1 VDECF
6 AAGIEC
12 PHYPL
17 RPRVEWDGILWYYHG
32 MNVAW
37 TRAAEGF
44 PRRAFTVADVQ
55 RMLDSGII
63 AEGERVELI
72 KGELVVMAAKSVA
85 HDNVQN
91 ALNLLFAKVVPAG
104 LYVGNSSTLQL
115 TEDILVEPDL
125 AIISRGLYK
134 RSAKGFARPRAEDVL
149 LVVEIA
155 VSSLAYDRDVK
166 AQLYAQHGIP
176 EYWLI
181 DANERTTWVHKGPS
195 AGNWPSIAKHGPEE
209 ILTTP
214 ALPGL
219 AIKLSA
225 ID

>member
-1 VDECF
+1 
-6 AAGIEC
+6 
-12 PHYPL
+12 
-17 RPRVEWDGILWYYHG
+17 
-32 MNVAW
+32 M
-37 TRAAEGF
+37 
-44 PRRAFTVADVQ
+44 
-55 RMLDSGII
+55 
-63 AEGERVELI
+63 
-72 KGELVVMAAKSVA
+72 
-85 HDNVQN
+85 
-91 ALNLLFAKVVPAG
+91 
-104 LYVGNSSTLQL
+104 
-115 TEDILVEPDL
+115 
-125 AIISRGLYK
+125 
-134 RSAKGFARPRAEDVL
+134 L

-214 ALPGL
+214 ARPGL

>member
-1 VDECF
+1 
-6 AAGIEC
+6 
-12 PHYPL
+12 
-17 RPRVEWDGILWYYHG
+17 

-85 HDNVQN
+85 HDNVHN

-134 RSAKGFARPRAEDVL
+134 RSAKGFARPRSEDVL
-149 LVVEIA
+149 LVVEVA

>member
-1 VDECF
+1 
-6 AAGIEC
+6 
-12 PHYPL
+12 
-17 RPRVEWDGILWYYHG
+17 

-134 RSAKGFARPRAEDVL
+134 RSAKGFARPRADDVL

-166 AQLYAQHGIP
+166 AQLYAEHGSTRDHP
-176 EYWLI
+176 
-181 DANERTTWVHKGPS
+181 
-195 AGNWPSIAKHGPEE
+195 
-209 ILTTP
+209 
-214 ALPGL
+214 PG
-219 AIKLSA
+219 IGHRS
-225 ID
+225 

>member
-1 VDECF
+1 
-6 AAGIEC
+6 
-12 PHYPL
+12 
-17 RPRVEWDGILWYYHG
+17 

>member
-1 VDECF
+1 
-6 AAGIEC
+6 
-12 PHYPL
+12 
-17 RPRVEWDGILWYYHG
+17 

-134 RSAKGFARPRAEDVL
+134 RSAKGFARPRADDVL

-166 AQLYAQHGIP
+166 AQLYAEHGSTRDHP
-176 EYWLI
+176 
-181 DANERTTWVHKGPS
+181 
-195 AGNWPSIAKHGPEE
+195 
-209 ILTTP
+209 
-214 ALPGL
+214 PG
-219 AIKLSA
+219 IGRRS
-225 ID
+225 

>member
-1 VDECF
+1 
-6 AAGIEC
+6 
-12 PHYPL
+12 
-17 RPRVEWDGILWYYHG
+17 

-134 RSAKGFARPRAEDVL
+134 RSAKGFARPRADDVL

-166 AQLYAQHGIP
+166 AQLYAEHGIP

>member
-1 VDECF
+1 
-6 AAGIEC
+6 
-12 PHYPL
+12 
-17 RPRVEWDGILWYYHG
+17 

-91 ALNLLFAKVVPAG
+91 ALNLVFAKVVPAG

-134 RSAKGFARPRAEDVL
+134 RSAKGFARPRSEDVL

>member
-1 VDECF
+1 
-6 AAGIEC
+6 
-12 PHYPL
+12 
-17 RPRVEWDGILWYYHG
+17 

-115 TEDILVEPDL
+115 TEEVLVEPDL

-134 RSAKGFARPRAEDVL
+134 RSAKGFARPRADDVL

-166 AQLYAQHGIP
+166 AQLYAEHGIP

-195 AGNWPSIAKHGPEE
+195 AGNWASIVKHGPEE

>member
-1 VDECF
+1 
-6 AAGIEC
+6 
-12 PHYPL
+12 
-17 RPRVEWDGILWYYHG
+17 

-166 AQLYAQHGIP
+166 AQLYAEHGIP

-195 AGNWPSIAKHGPEE
+195 AGNWASIVKHGPEE

>member
-1 VDECF
+1 
-6 AAGIEC
+6 
-12 PHYPL
+12 
-17 RPRVEWDGILWYYHG
+17 

-166 AQLYAQHGIP
+166 AQLYAEHGIR

-181 DANERTTWVHKGPS
+181 DANERTTWIHTGPS
-195 AGNWPSIAKHGPEE
+195 ADGWTSIVERAPDEV
-209 ILTTP
+209 LTTP
-214 ALPGL
+214 ALLGL
-219 AIKLSA
+219 AVKLNE

>member
-1 VDECF
+1 
-6 AAGIEC
+6 
-12 PHYPL
+12 
-17 RPRVEWDGILWYYHG
+17 

-166 AQLYAQHGIP
+166 AQLYAEHGIP

>member
-1 VDECF
+1 
-6 AAGIEC
+6 
-12 PHYPL
+12 
-17 RPRVEWDGILWYYHG
+17 

-134 RSAKGFARPRAEDVL
+134 RSAKGFARPRADDVL

-166 AQLYAQHGIP
+166 AQLYAEHGIP

-195 AGNWPSIAKHGPEE
+195 AGNWASIVKHGPEE

>member
-1 VDECF
+1 
-6 AAGIEC
+6 
-12 PHYPL
+12 
-17 RPRVEWDGILWYYHG
+17 

-55 RMLDSGII
+55 RMLEIGVI
-63 AEGERVELI
+63 AEGERIELI
-72 KGELVVMAAKSVA
+72 EGELVVMAAKSVA

-91 ALNLLFAKVVPAG
+91 ALNILFTKVVPTG
-104 LYVGNSSTLQL
+104 LYVGNGSTLQL

-134 RSAKGFARPRAEDVL
+134 RSSKGFARPRAEDVL
-149 LVVEIA
+149 LVVEVA

-166 AQLYAQHGIP
+166 ARLYAQHGIR
-176 EYWLI
+176 EYWLV
-181 DANERTTWVHKGPS
+181 DAVERTAWIHTGPS
-195 AGNWPSIAKHGPEE
+195 ADGWASIVERAPDEV
-209 ILTTP
+209 LTTP

-219 AIKLSA
+219 AIKLSE

>member
-1 VDECF
+1 
-6 AAGIEC
+6 
-12 PHYPL
+12 
-17 RPRVEWDGILWYYHG
+17 

-134 RSAKGFARPRAEDVL
+134 RSAKGFARPRSEDVL
-149 LVVEIA
+149 LVVEVA

>member
-1 VDECF
+1 
-6 AAGIEC
+6 
-12 PHYPL
+12 
-17 RPRVEWDGILWYYHG
+17 

-91 ALNLLFAKVVPAG
+91 ALYLVFAKVVPAG

-166 AQLYAQHGIP
+166 AQLYAEHGIP

-195 AGNWPSIAKHGPEE
+195 AGNWASIVKHGPEE

>member
-1 VDECF
+1 
-6 AAGIEC
+6 
-12 PHYPL
+12 
-17 RPRVEWDGILWYYHG
+17 
-32 MNVAW
+32 
-37 TRAAEGF
+37 
-44 PRRAFTVADVQ
+44 
-55 RMLDSGII
+55 MLDSGII

-195 AGNWPSIAKHGPEE
+195 AGNWASIVKHGPEE

>member
-1 VDECF
+1 
-6 AAGIEC
+6 
-12 PHYPL
+12 
-17 RPRVEWDGILWYYHG
+17 

-195 AGNWPSIAKHGPEE
+195 AGNWASIVKHGPEE

>member
-1 VDECF
+1 
-6 AAGIEC
+6 
-12 PHYPL
+12 
-17 RPRVEWDGILWYYHG
+17 

-115 TEDILVEPDL
+115 TEEVLVEPDL

>member
-1 VDECF
+1 
-6 AAGIEC
+6 
-12 PHYPL
+12 
-17 RPRVEWDGILWYYHG
+17 

-115 TEDILVEPDL
+115 TEEVLVEPDL

-134 RSAKGFARPRAEDVL
+134 RSAKGFARPRADDVL

-166 AQLYAQHGIP
+166 AQLYAEHGSTRDHP
-176 EYWLI
+176 
-181 DANERTTWVHKGPS
+181 
-195 AGNWPSIAKHGPEE
+195 
-209 ILTTP
+209 
-214 ALPGL
+214 PG
-219 AIKLSA
+219 IGRRS
-225 ID
+225 

>member
-1 VDECF
+1 
-6 AAGIEC
+6 
-12 PHYPL
+12 
-17 RPRVEWDGILWYYHG
+17 
-32 MNVAW
+32 
-37 TRAAEGF
+37 
-44 PRRAFTVADVQ
+44 
-55 RMLDSGII
+55 MLDSGII

-214 ALPGL
+214 ARPGL